1 MEQFIRTILNGP
13 LFCFIRPKWMN
24 EMNECQC
31 LCEREFIDLVGK
43 EKNEKLYAYELY

>member
-1 MEQFIRTILNGP
+1 
-13 LFCFIRPKWMN
+13 MN